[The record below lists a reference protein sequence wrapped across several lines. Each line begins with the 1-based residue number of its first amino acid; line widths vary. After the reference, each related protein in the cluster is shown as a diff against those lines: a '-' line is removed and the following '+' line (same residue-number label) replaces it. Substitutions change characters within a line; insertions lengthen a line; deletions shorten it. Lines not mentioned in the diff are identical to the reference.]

1 MIETRRFEG
10 VDAFLEVAG
19 TFLEAREPAHHLS
32 LGIVG
37 TLRAME
43 LPPGALVAAT
53 RADTVVA
60 TAVWS
65 RTWDVVLSE
74 IDDPAALPALVD
86 ALAAD
91 PIPGVHGP
99 IEHVEAFARAWA
111 DRTGARATLR
121 THQRI
126 YALERVAP
134 PAGVAGRL
142 RAAEPRDRDRLV
154 EWVRAFDREAMGGES
169 ASRGYER
176 IADELIGSPIR
187 RGYVWEDDE
196 AVSMCQATGAT
207 PNGIRIGAVYT
218 PPELRGR
225 GYASACVA
233 AASQQQL
240 DAGRRWCFLFTD
252 VANPTSNR
260 IYQAIGYTP
269 IRDVRV
275 FHFDTRT
282 TQPAG

>member
-1 MIETRRFEG
+1 MG
-10 VDAFLEVAG
+10 
-19 TFLEAREPAHHLS
+19 LS
-32 LGIVG
+32 
-37 TLRAME
+37 A
-43 LPPGALVAAT
+43 GALVAAV
-53 RADTVVA
+53 RAGTVLA

-74 IDDPAALPALVD
+74 IDDPAALPALAD
-86 ALAAD
+86 ALAGD

-99 IEHVEAFARAWA
+99 IEHVEAFALAWA
-111 DRTGARATLR
+111 DRTGARATSR
-121 THQRI
+121 SHQRI
-126 YALERVAP
+126 YALERVDP

-142 RAAEPRDRDRLV
+142 RGAEPPDHARLV
-154 EWVRAFDREAMGGES
+154 DWVRAFDREAMGGES
-169 ASRGYER
+169 AARGYER

-187 RGYVWEDDE
+187 RGYLWEDDD

-207 PNGIRIGAVYT
+207 PHGIRIGAVYT

-233 AASQQQL
+233 AVSQAQL

-260 IYQAIGYTP
+260 IYQAIGYRP

-275 FHFDTRT
+275 VHFDAP
-282 TQPAG
+282 QS